1 MELHVS
7 ATARDGAGVARA
19 EDGRIVFVEGA
30 LAGETVDVELIKVDK
45 RWSRA
50 RVVRV
55 LEPSTERVPV
65 PCTHQVEGCGGCD
78 LLHVHADAQLRMK
91 SSMVIDQLVRAEV
104 EAPDAALRSLDDD
117 NGRTTVRAAIVD
129 GRAGYRIRGSHDI
142 VVPEVCEAVDPIA
155 EQLLVDGRFGE
166 AKEVTIRVGNRTG
179 ERLVMVEGSTFDIDL
194 PDDVLLIGT
203 DELAKGK
210 RAWIHEEAGGRRWR
224 LSARSFF
231 QNRPAGVDAL
241 VEEVGEMIDEL
252 GSDGPLVDAYAG
264 IGVFAGTVGEGRQ
277 VHAIERGKDSIA
289 DARVNLKGS
298 DTKIIKS
305 SVERWRPTPAS
316 VVIADPAR
324 EGLGKDGVKSLLRA
338 EPDLFVLVS
347 CDPSAFAKD
356 AKRLIEAGMALDRMT
371 VVDMFPGTS
380 HVETVGAFV
389 AG

>member
-19 EDGRIVFVEGA
+19 DDGRIVFVEGA

-45 RWSRA
+45 RWSRG

-55 LEPSTERVPV
+55 LEPSPERVPV

-78 LLHVHADAQLRMK
+78 LLHVAADAQLRMK

-104 EAPDAALRSLDDD
+104 DAPDVARRSLDDD
-117 NGRTTVRAAIVD
+117 HGRTTVRAAVLE

-155 EQLLVDGRFGE
+155 EQLLVDGRFGD

-179 ERLVMVEGSTFDIDL
+179 DRLVMVEGSTFGIEL
-194 PDDVLLIGT
+194 PDDVLVVGA

-224 LSARSFF
+224 VSARSFF
-231 QNRPAGVDAL
+231 QNRPAGVDVLVDEVREMVDAL
-241 VEEVGEMIDEL
+241 G
-252 GSDGPLVDAYAG
+252 GDGPLVDAYAG
-264 IGVFAGTVGEGRQ
+264 VGIFAGTVGEGRP
-277 VHAIERGKDSIA
+277 VHAIERGKDSVA
-289 DARVNLKGS
+289 DARVNLKGTE
-298 DTKIIKS
+298 TKIIKS
-305 SVERWRPTPAS
+305 SVERWRPTAAA

-324 EGLGKDGVKSLLRA
+324 EGLGKDGVRSLMRA
-338 EPDLFVLVS
+338 DPGLFVLVS
-347 CDPSAFAKD
+347 CDPSAFAHD
-356 AKRLIEAGMALDRMT
+356 AKRLVDAGLTLDRMT
-371 VVDMFPGTS
+371 VVDLFPGTS

-389 AG
+389 R

>member
-1 MELHVS
+1 
-7 ATARDGAGVARA
+7 VARA

-30 LAGETVDVELIKVDK
+30 LAGETVSVEMIKVDK

-55 LEPSTERVPV
+55 LDASPERVPI
-65 PCTHQVEGCGGCD
+65 PCTHQIEGCGGCD
-78 LLHVHADAQLRMK
+78 LLHVAADAQLRMK
-91 SSMVIDQLVRAEV
+91 SSMVVDQLGRAEV
-104 EAPDAALRSLDDD
+104 DAPDAALRTLDNDQ
-117 NGRTTVRAAIVD
+117 GRTTVRAAIVD

-155 EQLLVDGRFGE
+155 EQLLIDGRFGD

-179 ERLVMVEGSTFDIDL
+179 ERLVMVEGSTFGIEL
-194 PDDVLLIGT
+194 PDDVLLVGT
-203 DELAKGK
+203 EELAKGK

-224 LSARSFF
+224 VSARSFF

-241 VEEVGEMIDEL
+241 VEEVGGMVEEY
-252 GSDGPLVDAYAG
+252 GTDGALVDAYAG
-264 IGVFAGTVGEGRQ
+264 IGIFAGTVGVGRS
-277 VHAIERGKDSIA
+277 VYAIERGKDSSA
-289 DARVNLKGS
+289 DARVNLDEG
-298 DTKIIKS
+298 DVKIIKS
-305 SVERWRPTPAS
+305 SVERWRATPAA

-324 EGLGKDGVKSLLRA
+324 EGLGKDGVSTLLRA

-356 AKRLIEAGMALDRMT
+356 AARLIAGGMSLARMT

-380 HVETVGAFV
+380 HVETVGAFIR
-389 AG
+389 